1 MLTALIFIIVTSNHS
16 PPHVDASVDVGVDV
30 SIDASVGVSVDV
42 SVDVGMSDISQK
54 APTPTATI
62 APIALSYTSDDASA
76 PLPAD
81 AWYRYAYT
89 SQSYQSTHVRASP
102 GWHAGLPHPQAAK

>member
-16 PPHVDASVDVGVDV
+16 PPHVDTGVDVSVNVIVDVGVD
-30 SIDASVGVSVDV
+30 ASVDAG
-42 SVDVGMSDISQK
+42 VDVGMSDISQK
-54 APTPTATI
+54 APTPTTI

-76 PLPAD
+76 PLPSD

-89 SQSYQSTHVRASP
+89 SQSCQSTHVRASP

>member
-1 MLTALIFIIVTSNHS
+1 MLTALIFIIVTSNH
-16 PPHVDASVDVGVDV
+16 PPHVDASVDASVNV
-30 SIDASVGVSVDV
+30 SIDASVDV

-54 APTPTATI
+54 APTPTTI

-89 SQSYQSTHVRASP
+89 SRSCQSTHVRASP

>member
-1 MLTALIFIIVTSNHS
+1 MCSPLLFLSLSQATI
-16 PPHVDASVDVGVDV
+16 PPHVDASVDASVDAIV
-30 SIDASVGVSVDV
+30 NVSVGVSVDV

-76 PLPAD
+76 PLPSD
-81 AWYRYAYT
+81 A
-89 SQSYQSTHVRASP
+89 
-102 GWHAGLPHPQAAK
+102 